1 MSRGSSFPASD
12 DVFAAVVEAT
22 TAYAAN
28 LPNEV
33 ASALEAVQIQL
44 GVNPS
49 DLSASGA
56 NIGGT
61 DHGTVGALLLAR
73 ARWEVGSDT
82 FAGGG
87 GSSVAVTF
95 AGARFTSAPKVFL
108 MPERAA
114 GGAPSGDDAFS
125 VSGTTTSGFTAYRN
139 TTGGSPNTSAHVF
152 KYLAIQW
159 PD

>member
-1 MSRGSSFPASD
+1 MSQGSTFPASD
-12 DVFAAVVEAT
+12 DAFAAVVEAT
-22 TAYAAN
+22 TAYTAN

-33 ASALEAVQIQL
+33 AAAVAAIQIQL

-49 DLSASGA
+49 DLTATGA

-61 DHGTVGALLLAR
+61 DHATVGALLLAR

-82 FAGGG
+82 FAL
-87 GSSVAVTF
+87 SATSKAVTF
-95 AGARFTSAPKVFL
+95 TNARFTSAPKVFL
-108 MPERAA
+108 MPERS
-114 GGAPSGDDAFS
+114 GGAAPSGDDGFA
-125 VSGTTTSGFTAYRN
+125 VSGHTTSGFTAYRN
-139 TTGGSPNTSAHVF
+139 GAGGSPNTTAQVF